1 MGHFLTHAPQQRE
14 TYSITSS
21 ARASSIGGTSRQTFI
36 ARIDERALLEG
47 LQEFELKE
55 FGLTRQ
61 SRRLEVNQT
70 FWRE

>member
-1 MGHFLTHAPQQRE
+1 MSIDNLIECSRE
-14 TYSITSS
+14 NGAKLVRHYVAVLRLWR
-21 ARASSIGGTSRQTFI
+21 ARTN
-36 ARIDERALLEG
+36 ERAFLAG

-61 SRRLEVNQT
+61 SRQLEVNKP

>member
-1 MGHFLTHAPQQRE
+1 VLRLWR
-14 TYSITSS
+14 
-21 ARASSIGGTSRQTFI
+21 ARTN
-36 ARIDERALLEG
+36 ERAFLAG

-61 SRRLEVNQT
+61 SRQLEVNKP

>member
-1 MGHFLTHAPQQRE
+1 MTIWRLGNRAKLIRHCVAVLRLWR
-14 TYSITSS
+14 
-21 ARASSIGGTSRQTFI
+21 ARTQ
-36 ARIDERALLEG
+36 ERAFLDG

-61 SRRLEVNQT
+61 SPRLEVNKP

>member
-1 MGHFLTHAPQQRE
+1 MTIWRLGNRAKLIKHCVAVLRLWR
-14 TYSITSS
+14 
-21 ARASSIGGTSRQTFI
+21 ARTQ
-36 ARIDERALLEG
+36 ERAFLDG

-61 SRRLEVNQT
+61 SRRLEVNKP